1 MIGYC
6 RTPNSDLQ
14 KCPPCLAL
22 QKSVIQPHKMYT
34 CSSLWST
41 CGNYFIMT
49 WIPVYSGA
57 QHNES
62 ENRKW
67 LLRIYQSRFFSESNL
82 LRTLRFVTV
91 VTKVFSSDNSE
102 AEWGFTGHFLV
113 LPNSQRRRFSLNWG
127 SLHGA
132 MDTRFNWSRRVFSH
146 KKHNGIKFID

>member
-82 LRTLRFVTV
+82 LRTLCGGNTQICYGGDEGIPTGQYWGGMGIYRAFPGP
-91 VTKVFSSDNSE
+91 TKLSKTTI
-102 AEWGFTGHFLV
+102 FTELR
-113 LPNSQRRRFSLNWG
+113 LTAWR
-127 SLHGA
+127 HGYQIQLI
-132 MDTRFNWSRRVFSH
+132 TSCIFT
-146 KKHNGIKFID
+146 

>member
-34 CSSLWST
+34 CSSLWWT

-82 LRTLRFVTV
+82 LRTLCGGNTDLLRWWRRYSHRTIVRRIGDLPGISWSYQTLKDDDFHWTEAHCMAPWIPDSIDHV
-91 VTKVFSSDNSE
+91 VYF
-102 AEWGFTGHFLV
+102 H
-113 LPNSQRRRFSLNWG
+113 
-127 SLHGA
+127 
-132 MDTRFNWSRRVFSH
+132 
-146 KKHNGIKFID
+146 IKT